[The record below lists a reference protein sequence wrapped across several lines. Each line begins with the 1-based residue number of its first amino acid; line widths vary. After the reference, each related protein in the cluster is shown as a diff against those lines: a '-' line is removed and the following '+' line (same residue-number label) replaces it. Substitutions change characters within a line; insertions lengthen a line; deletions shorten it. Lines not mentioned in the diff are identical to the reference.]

1 MVAADA
7 AVMAQTA
14 TKFERADEALQKM
27 LSGLMVE
34 LAALQTEWQG
44 SGGRS
49 FEQVKLAWEQD
60 QRAIHDALRQTAGAI
75 RTAGRQYDTT
85 DTDAGSR
92 VASTNRGGIQLPL

>member
-1 MVAADA
+1 
-7 AVMAQTA
+7 MAQTA
-14 TKFERADEALQKM
+14 AKFEKADEALQKM
-27 LSGLMVE
+27 LSSLMTE
-34 LAALQTEWQG
+34 LAALQSEWQG

-75 RTAGRQYDTT
+75 RTAGQQYDTT

-92 VASTNRGGIQLPL
+92 VAGTNRGGIQLPL